1 MVREG
6 REMEAE
12 TQIRPSQTSE
22 HDHHHEGENHVVD
35 DHDAIMMI
43 MMSLMTMLTTTC
55 MERKYLVA
63 ACLSCSLSSAVCLL
77 G

>member
-22 HDHHHEGENHVVD
+22 HDHHHENHVVD
-35 DHDAIMMI
+35 DHDAIMWI
-43 MMSLMTMLTTTC
+43 MMAMLTMLTTTC